1 MGTALN
7 LTAERN
13 KEWGASSYG
22 WREWEKKNQMSYTV
36 DISVAQ

>member
-1 MGTALN
+1 MNVAFVMGEDLIKMVMTLN

-22 WREWEKKNQMSYTV
+22 WRE
-36 DISVAQ
+36 